1 MTGAATLSMA
11 VIILHDRTWASLL
24 SSFCVSGVS
33 AGRSAC
39 SACCAAL
46 QSVLFGDLGGGGF
59 CTVFLAET
67 ARML

>member
-24 SSFCVSGVS
+24 SSVCVSGVS

-39 SACCAAL
+39 PACCAAL
-46 QSVLFGDLGGGGF
+46 QSVLFGNWGGGGILH
-59 CTVFLAET
+59 CFLG
-67 ARML
+67 